1 MLVRRLEKLKEI
13 IAIDETILREIIN
26 PLHDDGDLKL
36 GYSIAHAIV
45 KPGNASLSHRIKTSS
60 EIYYILKGSGRM
72 YINEESKDVGPGDTI
87 YVPPNAIQYIENT
100 GDADLV
106 FLCIVYPSWRA
117 EDEELV

>member
-26 PLHDDGDLKL
+26 PLHDDGNLKL

-60 EIYYILKGSGRM
+60 EIYYILKGCGRM
-72 YINEESKDVGPGDTI
+72 YVDEENEDVGPGDTI

-100 GDADLV
+100 GDTNLV

-117 EDEELV
+117 EDEELI

>member
-13 IAIDETILREIIN
+13 IAIDDTILREIIN
-26 PLHDDGDLKL
+26 PLHDEGNLKL

-60 EIYYILKGSGRM
+60 EIYYILKGNGRM
-72 YINEESKDVGPGDTI
+72 YVDEESEDVGSGDTI
-87 YVPPNAIQYIENT
+87 YIPPNAMQYIENI
-100 GDADLV
+100 GDADLA

>member
-13 IAIDETILREIIN
+13 IAIDDTILREIIN
-26 PLHDDGDLKL
+26 PLHDDGNLKL
-36 GYSIAHAIV
+36 GYSMAHAIV

-72 YINEESKDVGPGDTI
+72 YVDEESEDVGPSDTI
-87 YVPPNAIQYIENT
+87 YVPPDAIQYIENT
-100 GDADLV
+100 GDTDLV

>member
-1 MLVRRLEKLKEI
+1 MLVWRLEKLKEI
-13 IAIDETILREIIN
+13 IAIDDTILREIIN
-26 PLHDDGDLKL
+26 PLHDEGNLKL
-36 GYSIAHAIV
+36 GYSIAHAVV
-45 KPGNASLSHRIKTSS
+45 KPGNASLSHRIRTSS

-72 YINEESKDVGPGDTI
+72 HVDEESEDVGPSDTI
-87 YVPPNAIQYIENT
+87 YVPPDAIQYIENT

>member
-1 MLVRRLEKLKEI
+1 MLVRRLKKLKEI
-13 IAIDETILREIIN
+13 IAIDDTILREIIN
-26 PLHDDGDLKL
+26 PLHDDGALTL
-36 GYSIAHAIV
+36 GYSIAHAII

-72 YINEESKDVGPGDTI
+72 FVDEEYEDVGPGDTI
-87 YVPPNAIQYIENT
+87 YVPPNAIQYVKNT

>member
-26 PLHDDGDLKL
+26 PLHDDGNLKL

-60 EIYYILKGSGRM
+60 EIYYILKGSGRIAG
-72 YINEESKDVGPGDTI
+72 Y
-87 YVPPNAIQYIENT
+87 Q
-100 GDADLV
+100 
-106 FLCIVYPSWRA
+106 
-117 EDEELV
+117 

>member
-1 MLVRRLEKLKEI
+1 MLVRHLDDLQKI
-13 IAIDETILREIIN
+13 TAIDDTILREIIN
-26 PLHDDGDLKL
+26 PLHDDGNLKL

-45 KPGNASLSHRIKTSS
+45 NPGNSSLPHRIKTSS
-60 EIYYILKGSGRM
+60 EIYYILNGSGRM
-72 YINEESKDVGPGDTI
+72 YVDEESEDVGPGDTI
-87 YVPPNAIQYIENT
+87 YVPPNATQYIENT

>member
-1 MLVRRLEKLKEI
+1 MLVRRLDDLQEI
-13 IAIDETILREIIN
+13 TAIDDTILREIIN
-26 PLHDDGDLKL
+26 PLHDEANLKL
-36 GYSIAHAIV
+36 DYSIAHAIV

-72 YINEESKDVGPGDTI
+72 YVDEESEDVGPSDTI
-87 YVPPNAIQYIENT
+87 YVPPDAIQYIENT
-100 GDADLV
+100 GDTDLV

>member
-1 MLVRRLEKLKEI
+1 MLVWRLEKLKEI
-13 IAIDETILREIIN
+13 IAIDDTILREIIN
-26 PLHDDGDLKL
+26 PLHDDRNLKL

-72 YINEESKDVGPGDTI
+72 YVDEESEDVGPSDTI
-87 YVPPNAIQYIENT
+87 YVRPDAIQYIENT

>member
-1 MLVRRLEKLKEI
+1 MLIRRLENLKEI
-13 IAIDETILREIIN
+13 VAIDETILREIFN
-26 PLHDDGDLKL
+26 PLHDDGTLKL

-45 KPGNASLSHRIKTSS
+45 KPSNASLSHRIKTSS

-72 YINEESKDVGPGDTI
+72 YVDEESEDVGPEDTI
-87 YVPPNAIQYIENT
+87 YVPPNATQYIQNT

>member
-26 PLHDDGDLKL
+26 PLHDDGNLKL

-72 YINEESKDVGPGDTI
+72 YVDEESEDVGPGDTI

>member
-1 MLVRRLEKLKEI
+1 MLVRRLQKLKEI
-13 IAIDETILREIIN
+13 TAIDDTTLREIIN
-26 PLHDDGDLKL
+26 PLHDDGTLKL

-60 EIYYILKGSGRM
+60 EVYYILKGSGRM
-72 YINEESKDVGPGDTI
+72 YVDEESEDVGPSDTI
-87 YVPPNAIQYIENT
+87 YVPPNATQYIENT
-100 GDADLV
+100 GDTDLV

>member
-1 MLVRRLEKLKEI
+1 MLVRRLSKLKEI

-26 PLHDDGDLKL
+26 PLHDDGNLKL

-45 KPGNASLSHRIKTSS
+45 KPGKASLSHRIKTSS

-72 YINEESKDVGPGDTI
+72 YVDKVSKDVGPSDTI
-87 YVPPNAIQYIENT
+87 YVPPNATQYIQNT
-100 GDADLV
+100 GDTDLV

>member
-117 EDEELV
+117 ENEELV

>member
-1 MLVRRLEKLKEI
+1 MLVRRLENLKEI
-13 IAIDETILREIIN
+13 IAIDDTILREIIN
-26 PLHDDGDLKL
+26 PLHDDGNLKL
-36 GYSIAHAIV
+36 DYSIAHAIV
-45 KPGNASLSHRIKTSS
+45 KLGNASLSHRIKTSS

-72 YINEESKDVGPGDTI
+72 YIGEESEDVGPGDTI

>member
-13 IAIDETILREIIN
+13 TAIDDTILREIIN
-26 PLHDDGDLKL
+26 PLHDEGNLKL

-45 KPGNASLSHRIKTSS
+45 KLGNASLSHRIKTSS

-72 YINEESKDVGPGDTI
+72 YVDEESEDVGPSDTI
-87 YVPPNAIQYIENT
+87 YVPPDAIQYIENT
-100 GDADLV
+100 GDTDLV

>member
-1 MLVRRLEKLKEI
+1 MLVRRLENLKEI

>member
-1 MLVRRLEKLKEI
+1 MLVRRLENLKEI
-13 IAIDETILREIIN
+13 IAIDDTILREIIN
-26 PLHDDGDLKL
+26 PLHDEGNLKL

-72 YINEESKDVGPGDTI
+72 YVNEESEDVGPSDTI
-87 YVPPNAIQYIENT
+87 FVPPNATQYIENT
-100 GDADLV
+100 GDTDLV

>member
-1 MLVRRLEKLKEI
+1 MLIRRLENLKEI

-26 PLHDDGDLKL
+26 PLHDDGNLKL
-36 GYSIAHAIV
+36 DYSIAHAIV

-72 YINEESKDVGPGDTI
+72 YVDEESEDVGPDDTI
-87 YVPPNAIQYIENT
+87 YVPPNATQHIENT
-100 GDADLV
+100 GDTDLV

>member
-26 PLHDDGDLKL
+26 PLHDDGNLKL

-45 KPGNASLSHRIKTSS
+45 KPGNASLSHRIKTST
-60 EIYYILKGSGRM
+60 EIYFILNGRGRM
-72 YINEESKDVGPGDTI
+72 YIDEESEDVGPGDTI

-100 GDADLV
+100 GDTNLV

-117 EDEELV
+117 EDEELI

>member
-1 MLVRRLEKLKEI
+1 MLVRRLENLNEI

-26 PLHDDGDLKL
+26 PLHDDGNLKL
-36 GYSIAHAIV
+36 DYSIAHAIV
-45 KPGNASLSHRIKTSS
+45 KSGNASLSHRIKTSS
-60 EIYYILKGSGRM
+60 EIYYILKGNGRM
-72 YINEESKDVGPGDTI
+72 YVDEESEDVGPSDTV

-100 GDADLV
+100 SDADLV

>member
-1 MLVRRLEKLKEI
+1 MLIRRLENLKEI

-26 PLHDDGDLKL
+26 PVHDEGNLKL

-60 EIYYILKGSGRM
+60 EIYYILKGNGCM
-72 YINEESKDVGPGDTI
+72 YVDEESEDARPGDTI

-100 GDADLV
+100 GDTDLV

>member
-1 MLVRRLEKLKEI
+1 MLIRRLENLKEI
-13 IAIDETILREIIN
+13 VAIDETILREIFN
-26 PLHDDGDLKL
+26 PLHDDGALLL

-72 YINEESKDVGPGDTI
+72 YVDEESEDVGPSDTI

-100 GDADLV
+100 GDVDLV

>member
-1 MLVRRLEKLKEI
+1 MLVWRLEKLKEI
-13 IAIDETILREIIN
+13 IAIDDTILREIIN
-26 PLHDDGDLKL
+26 PLHDEGNLKL
-36 GYSIAHAIV
+36 GYSIAHAVV

-72 YINEESKDVGPGDTI
+72 YVDEESEDVGPSDTI
-87 YVPPNAIQYIENT
+87 YVPPDAIQYIENT
-100 GDADLV
+100 GDTDLV

>member
-1 MLVRRLEKLKEI
+1 MLVRRLDKLKEI

-26 PLHDDGDLKL
+26 PLHDDRNLKL

-72 YINEESKDVGPGDTI
+72 YVDEESEDVGPSDTI
-87 YVPPNAIQYIENT
+87 FVPPNATQYIENT
-100 GDADLV
+100 GDTDLV